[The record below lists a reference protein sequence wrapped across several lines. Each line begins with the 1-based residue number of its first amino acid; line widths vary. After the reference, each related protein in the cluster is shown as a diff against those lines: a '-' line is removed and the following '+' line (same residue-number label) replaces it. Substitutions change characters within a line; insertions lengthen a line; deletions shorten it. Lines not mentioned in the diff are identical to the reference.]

1 MNFDPAIEAQIAFQ
15 RAHASGELSTEWAR
29 AEELEEIFSA
39 SAGAEAREAYR
50 RLVELGQGHAQA
62 RSFHEF
68 LIYITWQ
75 QVTEHTVPEYF
86 RLGTRLC
93 DSYLSAPAP
102 QVTTQSL
109 AQVQELRR
117 SFREGLGLSD
127 QDELGEEYER
137 DAFKGGD

>member
-15 RAHASGELSTEWAR
+15 RARASGELSTEWAR

-39 SAGAEAREAYR
+39 SAGAEGRDAYR
-50 RLVELGQGHAQA
+50 QLVDLGRGHAQA
-62 RSFHEF
+62 KSFHEF

-75 QVTEHTVPEYF
+75 QVTEQTVPEFF
-86 RLGTRLC
+86 RLGARLC

-102 QVTTQSL
+102 QVTAQSM

-117 SFREGLGLSD
+117 SFREGLGLTERD
-127 QDELGEEYER
+127 DLGDEYER